1 MTHDPLC
8 DWWQN
13 KCESDCNINLAYGD
27 PCEHMWCTCAL
38 IAKVRADQDKKYI
51 NPNCMWGE
59 AECIPDCPSCRR
71 FDELYMERSVGYWE
85 GYNNALNQNKE
96 CTHQNSLDV
105 WKNEIPYCSKCGQDT
120 SYLYE
125 MGN

>member
-8 DWWQN
+8 LVLDD
-13 KCESDCNINLAYGD
+13 EGFSVAYFGPAGGSDHI
-27 PCEHMWCTCAL
+27 TCVSCHL
-38 IAKVRADQDKKYI
+38 IAKVRADQDKKHI
-51 NPNCMWGE
+51 NHNCMWGE

-85 GYNNALNQNKE
+85 GYNNALNPNKE
-96 CTHQNSLDV
+96 CTHRNNPDI
-105 WKNEIPYCSKCGQDT
+105 WKDGVPYCRKCGQDT